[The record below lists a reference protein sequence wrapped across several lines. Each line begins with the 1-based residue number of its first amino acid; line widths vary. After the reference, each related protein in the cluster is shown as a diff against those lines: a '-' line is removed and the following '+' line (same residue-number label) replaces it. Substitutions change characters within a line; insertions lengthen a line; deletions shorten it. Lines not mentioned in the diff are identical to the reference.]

1 MSSNKL
7 SAQLNRHHN
16 TRIVNYYVSLAES
29 RYNDTNPSAKAKGKW
44 RKHNPFNCG
53 RSRCMLCGNPR
64 KHWNRI
70 TLNEF
75 KINISL
81 KEQLNDLYVDYTTL
95 TED

>member
-7 SAQLNRHHN
+7 AAQLNHHHN

-29 RYNDTNPSAKAKGKW
+29 RYGDTNPSAKAKGKW

-64 KHWNRI
+64 KRWNRL
-70 TLNEF
+70 TLNEI

-81 KEQLNDLYVDYTTL
+81 KEQL
-95 TED
+95 TEISRDIAELNED